1 MSVTLKELEQRTRH
15 LSVLLCGIPEPI
27 KDQPKE
33 RTLQLKTGSRLI
45 INEGYV
51 PNYSVQQYV
60 RGKFKTLL
68 FAFTKRELL
77 HQINGAIR
85 VKETNP

>member
-1 MSVTLKELEQRTRH
+1 MTVTLKELEQRTRH

-27 KDQPKE
+27 KDQPRE
-33 RTLQLKTGSRLI
+33 GTLKLRTGS
-45 INEGYV
+45 V
-51 PNYSVQQYV
+51 YSVDQYM
-60 RGKFKTLL
+60 RGKYFRLL
-68 FAFTKRELL
+68 CAFTKRELL